1 MISKFEIM
9 DKHIF
14 TFLENNEISLSLTLT
29 IFTLVVFIFFLILAY
44 KTGIN
49 ELPSNYYKQAYEM
62 KKEAKKLN
70 IESEEKSKTI
80 EKLNKKIKYSM
91 INLYKNKVRFERQA
105 YALLSKELTKESYNE
120 DIDTLADKASE
131 IINEANKLI
140 DEAEENIVKDIYGFE
155 D

>member
-1 MISKFEIM
+1 MISKFETM

-14 TFLENNEISLSLTLT
+14 TFLENNEISLFLTLT
-29 IFTLVVFIFFLILAY
+29 IFTLVVFVFCLILAY

-70 IESEEKSKTI
+70 IESEEKSKSI
-80 EKLNKKIKYSM
+80 EKLNKKIKYLM
-91 INLYKNKVRFERQA
+91 IKLYKNKVRFERQT
-105 YALLSKELTKESYNE
+105 YALLSKELTKENYNE
-120 DIDTLADKASE
+120 DIEILADKANE

-140 DEAEENIVKDIYGFE
+140 DETEENFVKDIYGFE
-155 D
+155 G